1 MARVKRGTM
10 TRKSHKKILDQAK
23 GFRGRASTCFRIAVR
38 KTQKAM
44 QYAYIGR
51 KIKKRDFRALW
62 IVRIN
67 AALREM
73 GYKYST
79 FMGAM
84 AKSGIEVDRKMLAN
98 LAATDPKAF
107 ASIVENVIKNSGANN
122 ICLETNKPSVNFVA

>member
-10 TRKSHKKILDQAK
+10 TKKSHKKILEQAK
-23 GFRGRASTCFRIAVR
+23 GFRGRASTCFRVAVR

-51 KIKKRDFRALW
+51 KIKKRDYRALW

-67 AALREM
+67 AALREL
-73 GYKYST
+73 GYKYSE

-84 AKSGIEVDRKMLAN
+84 KKSGIEIDRKMLAN
-98 LAATDPKAF
+98 LAANDSKAF
-107 ASIVENVIKNSGANN
+107 ASVVEGVDA
-122 ICLETNKPSVNFVA
+122 ERDF

>member
-23 GFRGRASTCFRIAVR
+23 GFRGRASTCFRVAIR

-51 KIKKRDFRALW
+51 KIKKRDFRSLW
-62 IVRIN
+62 IIRIN
-67 AALREM
+67 AALREL
-73 GYKYST
+73 GYKYSD

-84 AKSGIEVDRKMLAN
+84 KKSNIAIDRKN
-98 LAATDPKAF
+98 LADLAANEPKAF
-107 ASIVENVIKNSGANN
+107 ASVVENVIKQSKQN
-122 ICLETNKPSVNFVA
+122 IAKDKNKPSTNFVA